1 MELNISRN
9 KLINDLQQDFNK
21 AFPYLKLEFYS
32 KSGYT
37 YKPGKTHLPH
47 SFTLAQAGL
56 KHEGILQ
63 IDDQVVVGD
72 LEKKFKDD
80 FGILV
85 QVSRQSGI
93 LWLET
98 TMTDKWTLKQQNDH
112 GMELSVS
119 QKQSP
124 PGINNYLD

>member
-1 MELNISRN
+1 MQLNLSRN

-37 YKPGKTHLPH
+37 YKQGKTHLPH
-47 SFTLAQAGL
+47 CFTLAQAGL

-72 LEKKFKDD
+72 LEKKFSDD
-80 FGILV
+80 FGITV
-85 QVSRQSGI
+85 QISRQSGI

-98 TMTDKWTLKQQNDH
+98 TMSEKWTLKQQNDH
-112 GMELSVS
+112 GKELSVT
-119 QKQSP
+119 QIPLTHGTQ
-124 PGINNYLD
+124 NYLD

>member
-1 MELNISRN
+1 MSQMLSRAIKATNMELNISRN

-21 AFPYLKLEFYS
+21 AYPYLKLEFYS

-37 YKPGKTHLPH
+37 YKPGKSHIPQN
-47 SFTLAQAGL
+47 FTLAQAGL
-56 KHEGILQ
+56 KQEGILHL
-63 IDDQVVVGD
+63 DDQVVVGD

-80 FGILV
+80 FGIIV

-112 GMELSVS
+112 GMELS
-119 QKQSP
+119 
-124 PGINNYLD
+124 IT

>member
-21 AFPYLKLEFYS
+21 AYPYLKLEFYS

-37 YKPGKTHLPH
+37 YKPGKSPIPQN
-47 SFTLAQAGL
+47 FTLAQAGL
-56 KHEGILQ
+56 KQEGILYL
-63 IDDQVVVGD
+63 DDQVVVGD

-80 FGILV
+80 FGIIV

-112 GMELSVS
+112 GMELS
-119 QKQSP
+119 
-124 PGINNYLD
+124 IT